1 MKERNYDKETERKER
16 KQTIR
21 GQKKILKKLCLILET
36 EEIAFIK
43 QEWNVI
49 CIR

>member
-1 MKERNYDKETERKER
+1 MTKKQKEKKGNRQFEDR
-16 KQTIR
+16 
-21 GQKKILKKLCLILET
+21 KKILKKLCLILET